1 MEDLQVRFQSLP
13 PKHENPNLTP
23 IGSGFGFF
31 QISFQKNI
39 KKYQKGI
46 KVPVIIRHFLLCLKQ
61 KRGDYYE
68 IKKGESVIGSQ
79 KIC

>member
-1 MEDLQVRFQSLP
+1 MNKKTVATSLVEVATVFYSNIF
-13 PKHENPNLTP
+13 PK
-23 IGSGFGFF
+23 IV
-31 QISFQKNI
+31 
-39 KKYQKGI
+39 KKYQNGI

-68 IKKGESVIGSQ
+68 IKKGEGVIGSQ